1 MKKSNIIAVII
12 AAVVVIAVVA
22 VAGWVLTASSPMLI
36 QGEVCATGYKAS
48 SKIAGRI
55 ETMYVRQ
62 GEKVEK
68 GQLLY
73 TLSTPEI
80 DAKLRQAQAAQS
92 AAGAQDRKALAGAR
106 WEQVEAALNMWQKA
120 EAGLALAK
128 KSFERVQNLY
138 NEGVVPAQKFDEAQA
153 NYEAMKATAQAAKS
167 QYDMARAGTRKEDK
181 AAAAALL
188 EQASS
193 VVSEVEVYLQDAN
206 VYSPVTGEVSTIIAE
221 QGELVG
227 TGYPV
232 VALLDMSDVWVSFNL
247 REDLLPKIHIGTE
260 MVGYVPALDRDV
272 VLVVDY
278 ISVQADFATWA
289 ATRTQGGF
297 DVRTFNIK
305 ARMKEQT
312 DGLRPGMS
320 VIVNWD
326 NI

>member
-1 MKKSNIIAVII
+1 MKRSNIIAVII

-272 VLVVDY
+272 ALVVDY

-312 DGLRPGMS
+312 EGLRPGMS

>member
-1 MKKSNIIAVII
+1 MKRSNIIAVII

-22 VAGWVLTASSPMLI
+22 VAGWLLTASSPMLI

-55 ETMYVRQ
+55 ETMYVKQ

-167 QYDMARAGTRKEDK
+167 QYEMARAGTRKEDK

-193 VVSEVEVYLQDAN
+193 VVSEVEVYLNDAN

-247 REDLLPKIHIGTE
+247 REDLLPKIRIGTE

-272 VLVVDY
+272 VLTVDY

-305 ARMKEQT
+305 ARLK
-312 DGLRPGMS
+312 DGAENLRPGMS

>member
-206 VYSPVTGEVSTIIAE
+206 VYSPVAGEVSTIIAE

-247 REDLLPKIHIGTE
+247 REYLLPKIHIGTE

-272 VLVVDY
+272 ALVVEY
-278 ISVQADFATWA
+278 IAVQADFATWA

>member
-247 REDLLPKIHIGTE
+247 REYLLPKIHIGTE

-272 VLVVDY
+272 ALVVEY
-278 ISVQADFATWA
+278 IAVQADFATWA